1 MRSKV
6 SKKKV
11 SLTARDHKLAA
22 TLVAHYAEKRN
33 LFEAMLDQLN
43 SVIQKAPTL
52 LKYVHS
58 TKFRVK
64 DEDHLQDKL
73 IRKMIVAK
81 EKNKVFNITE
91 KNLFSQINDLA
102 GYRILHL
109 HTQQMGDINRELR
122 AVLDEYRYTIVGE
135 PSARTW
141 DDEHRLYFNGLGI
154 KTIKSP
160 TMYTSVH
167 YIVKLNNRTEGRCE
181 IQVRTLAEELWG
193 EVDHSMNY
201 PHPSPSQAC
210 REQIKVL
217 ARITSSCSRLVDSI
231 FETSRTHKP

>member
-1 MRSKV
+1 MVKRRA
-6 SKKKV
+6 
-11 SLTARDHKLAA
+11 SLTAGDRKLATA
-22 TLVAHYAEKRN
+22 LVAHYASNRN
-33 LFEAMLDQLN
+33 LFEVMLSQLN
-43 SVIQKAPTL
+43 NAIQGAPAL
-52 LKYVHS
+52 MKYVHS
-58 TKFRVK
+58 TKSRVK
-64 DEDHLQDKL
+64 DDKHLQDKL
-73 IRKMIVAK
+73 MRKMIIAK
-81 EKNKVFNITE
+81 EQNKKFLITE
-91 KNLFSQINDLA
+91 NNLFSRMNDLA

-109 HTQQMGDINRELR
+109 HTQQMGDIDRELR
-122 AVLDEYRYTIVGE
+122 TVLDEYRYTIVGE

-141 DDEHRLYFNGLGI
+141 DDEHRQYFNSLGI

-167 YIVKLNNRTEGRCE
+167 YIVKPSNRTEGRCE

-201 PHPSPSQAC
+201 PHPSPSHAC

-231 FETSRTHKP
+231 FETSRTHKPS

>member
-1 MRSKV
+1 M
-6 SKKKV
+6 KKQRA
-11 SLTARDHKLAA
+11 SLTAGDRKLASN
-22 TLVAHYAEKRN
+22 LVAQYEQQRN
-33 LFEAMLDQLN
+33 LFEAMVSQLN
-43 SVIQKAPTL
+43 IAILGAPAL
-52 LKYVHS
+52 MKLVHS

-64 DEDHLQDKL
+64 DSSHLLDKL
-73 IRKMIVAK
+73 HRKMISAK
-81 EKNKVFNITE
+81 ELKEEFDITD
-91 KNLFSQINDLA
+91 KNLYSKINDLA

-109 HTQQMGDINRELR
+109 HTHQMGDIDRELR
-122 AVLDEYRYTIVGE
+122 SVLNEYRYSIIEE

-141 DDEHRLYFNGLGI
+141 DDENRDYFSSLGI
-154 KTIKSP
+154 KTINSP

-167 YIVKLNNRTEGRCE
+167 YIIKPNSRTESSCE

-193 EVDHSMNY
+193 EVDHTINY
-201 PHPSPSQAC
+201 PHPSPSHAC